1 MHLKCYLLPIRTLI
15 QDRINKILFQH
26 FTDILMTKRLQTLQT
41 VDEAVERVSY
51 HIKFSLTGYKWKCL
65 EIK

>member
-1 MHLKCYLLPIRTLI
+1 MHLKWYLLPIRTLI
-15 QDRINKILFQH
+15 QDMINKIFQH

-51 HIKFSLTGYKWKCL
+51 HTSSV
-65 EIK
+65 